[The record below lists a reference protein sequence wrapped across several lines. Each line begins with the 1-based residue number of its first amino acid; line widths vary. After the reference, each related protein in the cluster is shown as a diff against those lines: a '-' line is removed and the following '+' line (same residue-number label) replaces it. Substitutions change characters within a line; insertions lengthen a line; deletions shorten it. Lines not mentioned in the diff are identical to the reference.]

1 MCRAATGIRVM
12 ATINHKA
19 CIVFGG
25 QKAHMRR
32 VQHRRFSNPFGD
44 YLVGRCVKPWLFW
57 LNPDLSMWLSLRR
70 PLTARAHRRR
80 RRLVPNRGYNDEP
93 VPDENEIEGE
103 AQDLECRN
111 GPTEVELEHRHE
123 RGGDECRYCSHGCAV
138 AAASERISPK
148 AVGNIFV
155 CDARV
160 FLRIAGI
167 LS

>member
-57 LNPDLSMWLSLRR
+57 LNPDPFHVVVASQAANS
-70 PLTARAHRRR
+70 ARA
-80 RRLVPNRGYNDEP
+80 
-93 VPDENEIEGE
+93 
-103 AQDLECRN
+103 
-111 GPTEVELEHRHE
+111 
-123 RGGDECRYCSHGCAV
+123 
-138 AAASERISPK
+138 
-148 AVGNIFV
+148 
-155 CDARV
+155 
-160 FLRIAGI
+160 
-167 LS
+167 